1 MTIKILDC
9 TLRDGG
15 YYNKWDFNDSLVK
28 EYLKLMDILKV
39 DYVEIGFRK
48 IDREKKFGKFFSIT
62 DRDIGKLA
70 NNKKFKISVMIDL
83 ADFKKDLKINEL
95 FKKSIYTKID
105 LVRIAVS
112 FEDLKYLSKIVI
124 ELNLLGYKVAVN
136 LMKFTSLNPKQIYN
150 FFNQLDSKLIDYYY
164 LADSYGNCNPK
175 FITNLSAKLLKKK
188 IDINKLGFH
197 AHDNMKN
204 ALKNSLKAKKLGF
217 GIIDTSILG
226 MGRGA
231 GNLKLEDFLI
241 HVKRDNIK
249 EKILRSFIKNKFIKL
264 KRKYN
269 WGSNKYY
276 QYAAKNTIHPT
287 YVQRLLEDKKFN
299 FKQIQNVLNFL
310 KKQKAAKYDINIF
323 DNLFYKKDNNINK
336 KIIDKSKEKIAFQ
349 NKTSANIILN
359 NTRKIKTILARKKK
373 SDIYALLNY
382 SKHIKNS
389 NIDYLFLCNP
399 FRLVTENQYLK
410 NFKNKLIVPQKARI
424 DNRLKNK
431 QIIVYDM
438 LFSKN
443 LSIKQNYCTFSL
455 NLALVYAV
463 AYFISR
469 NFLNINIYGLANNKF
484 NDNIISKIK
493 IYIKEK
499 KIKTK
504 ISTYNV

>member
-1 MTIKILDC
+1 MANKILDC
-9 TLRDGG
+9 TFRDGG
-15 YYNKWDFNDSLVK
+15 YYNQWDFNDSLVRK
-28 EYLKLMDILKV
+28 YLNLMEILKV

-48 IDREKKFGKFFSIT
+48 IDKEKKFGKFFSIT
-62 DRDIGKLA
+62 DKDIFKLT
-70 NNKKFKISVMIDL
+70 NKHNFKISVMIDL

-95 FKKSIYTKID
+95 FKNKMYTNID

-112 FEDLKYLSKIVI
+112 FDDLRYLSKIII
-124 ELNLLGYKVAVN
+124 ELNLLGYKIAVN

-175 FITNLSAKLLKKK
+175 IIENLSAKLLKKK

-197 AHDNMKN
+197 AHDNMNN
-204 ALKNSLKAKKLGF
+204 ALKNSLKAKELGF
-217 GIIDTSILG
+217 GIIDTSVLG

-231 GNLKLEDFLI
+231 GNLKLEDFLT
-241 HVKRDNIK
+241 HVKRDDAG
-249 EKILRSFIKNKFIKL
+249 EKNLKNFIKKNFIKL
-264 KRKYN
+264 KKKYN

-299 FKQIQNVLNFL
+299 YKQIQNILNFL
-310 KKQKAAKYDINIF
+310 KKQKASKYDLNIF
-323 DNLFYKKDNNINK
+323 DNLFYKKNHNIKNK
-336 KIIDKSKEKIAFQ
+336 TINISKEKIVIQ

-359 NTRKIKTILARKKK
+359 STREIETILTRKKK

-410 NFKNKLIVPQKARI
+410 NFKNKLVVPQKARI
-424 DNRLKNK
+424 DNNLKNK
-431 QIIVYDM
+431 QIIIYDM
-438 LFSKN
+438 LFSKK
-443 LSIKQNYCTFSL
+443 LSIKQNYCTFNL

-469 NFLNINIYGLANNKF
+469 NFLNINIYGLAKNKF
-484 NDNIISKIK
+484 NNNIISKIK
-493 IYIKEK
+493 TQIKEK

-504 ISTYNV
+504 ISSYNV